1 MKVLAAIVLLAHPV
15 LFATDA
21 AFPKHAI
28 ATVHPLATQ
37 AGQQAFEKGGNAI
50 DAAAATGLAL
60 AAVEPW
66 NSGLGGIGFM
76 LVTGSVEAIYAMC
89 AEWASLVSIEAYQ
102 VLDNELALKALK
114 G

>member
-1 MKVLAAIVLLAHPV
+1 MKNTMLVWRTRPESHQKAVAQFTSGKMSSPAGVEIVSHLHG
-15 LFATDA
+15 
-21 AFPKHAI
+21 I
-28 ATVHPLATQ
+28 
-37 AGQQAFEKGGNAI
+37 
-50 DAAAATGLAL
+50 
-60 AAVEPW
+60 
-66 NSGLGGIGFM
+66 GIGFM